1 MNLSQKLAE
10 NPQATY
16 NNLLALK
23 YEVGSLPLW
32 TGPLNTL
39 ALIHCN

>member
-23 YEVGSLPLW
+23 YEVGSLPFW
-32 TGPLNTL
+32 KGHVQYIRINPP
-39 ALIHCN
+39 